1 MRRGEVWWHEPP
13 DSKRRPVLIL
23 TRDEA
28 VDRVFNVID
37 RSRLQRDRGPG
48 DGHCPRSCNG
58 GRDRTRRWDADRVR
72 ACARQHPLRRKGV
85 PDRAHH
91 DAWPG
96 EDGRGLLGARHG
108 DELPLTD
115 AHSVPCSRSI
125 AAIVSWFKYRPV
137 RAMKVAGSES
147 CTSPRTLAK
156 AANILGFWFSR
167 SRLFPAVLGTR
178 TANGPQR
185 RAKGTASD
193 TVRCLTPRCSSVGG
207 LRVGPRAC
215 SVPSVLTLVKIAAT
229 TGIEFAFDVVP
240 AGREPTPQCLQ
251 GHAGSFVRRRL
262 DPCCI
267 SLIRS
272 RVSSRLCPRDQRSG
286 GRPSGS
292 RLGRCGRSACRRR
305 ARGSAR

>member
-115 AHSVPCSRSI
+115 AYSVPCSRSI

-193 TVRCLTPRCSSVGG
+193 TVRCLTPRCSSVGAPGWATG
-207 LRVGPRAC
+207 LFGAQCAYAGEDRCDDRHRVRVRCRPGWPGAH
-215 SVPSVLTLVKIAAT
+215 SAMPSRI
-229 TGIEFAFDVVP
+229 
-240 AGREPTPQCLQ
+240 
-251 GHAGSFVRRRL
+251 RRL
-262 DPCCI
+262 ICTPAAR
-267 SLIRS
+267 SLLHLADS
-272 RVSSRLCPRDQRSG
+272 VACQLAPVSSRPEI
-286 GRPSGS
+286 
-292 RLGRCGRSACRRR
+292 RR
-305 ARGSAR
+305 ATER